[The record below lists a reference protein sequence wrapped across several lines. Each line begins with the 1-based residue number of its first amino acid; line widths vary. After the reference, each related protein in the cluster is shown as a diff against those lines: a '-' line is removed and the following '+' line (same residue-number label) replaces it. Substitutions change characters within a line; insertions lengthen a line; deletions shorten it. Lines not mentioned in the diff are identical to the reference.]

1 MTSLQ
6 GELNPQ
12 RAMYIGNKY
21 QVYEN
26 GYQISERG
34 YAYNN
39 EMINSVDSE
48 YSTSNEEMNIDDE
61 LTMKL
66 LQREKEIRSA
76 VDELARLGDSPSLS
90 VNEVLKSG
98 DPLVYEFHELG
109 CPERD
114 GDLAFGTT
122 ILYLESSEMN
132 TYDQGTFP
140 HHP

>member
-1 MTSLQ
+1 MI
-6 GELNPQ
+6 
-12 RAMYIGNKY
+12 IGNKY

-66 LQREKEIRSA
+66 LQREKEIR
-76 VDELARLGDSPSLS
+76 
-90 VNEVLKSG
+90 
-98 DPLVYEFHELG
+98 
-109 CPERD
+109 
-114 GDLAFGTT
+114 
-122 ILYLESSEMN
+122 
-132 TYDQGTFP
+132 
-140 HHP
+140 